1 MVVYELLHTG
11 QNLVTDGV
19 KIDLCLDK
27 EGGHLVILP
36 RQKLK
41 LPICILRQFGRLKF
55 LPIGQTVQSDLHT
68 LKKEALY
75 HHLYETPQELE
86 EVLEEYIE
94 FYNGYRP
101 HRKLNMKTPIQYEA
115 EFFSATEDK

>member
-1 MVVYELLHTG
+1 MDVFLL
-11 QNLVTDGV
+11 
-19 KIDLCLDK
+19 DLYISYS
-27 EGGHLVILP
+27 VFSI
-36 RQKLK
+36 
-41 LPICILRQFGRLKF
+41 ICNISLRQNVV
-55 LPIGQTVQSDLHT
+55 T
-68 LKKEALY
+68 KKEALY